1 MQYDFKAAL
10 SIPTLNN
17 ILREIETAKEA
28 GQFIYVLEY
37 LYMGFTLDKI
47 KSALKGYPHTHT
59 QIKGGCSGS
68 EYINEVL
75 KALNITPKVLK
86 LCGVNTDQCVAATA
100 NDFAMDNP
108 SIEVQVILD
117 ACNTDSGSIELGYPP
132 CWKFNKVEN
141 LVLMANPERLYV
153 PLVV

>member
-17 ILREIETAKEA
+17 VLREIEKAKQD

-37 LYMGFTLDKI
+37 LYFGKTLDEI
-47 KSALKGYPHTHT
+47 QEALKGYHNTHT

-68 EYINEVL
+68 DHIKKTLQISNH
-75 KALNITPKVLK
+75 TPKILK

-100 NDFAMDNP
+100 NDFAKDNP
-108 SIEVQVILD
+108 SITVQVILD
-117 ACNTDSGSIELGYPP
+117 ACNTDSGYIELGYPP
-132 CWKFNKVEN
+132 SWKFSKVEN
-141 LVLMANPERLYV
+141 LVLMANPGCLSV
-153 PLVV
+153 A